1 MAVEPT
7 IDVFVLTLMQ
17 FICHLLLN
25 RLYLLPQ
32 GEVVVEFRLDLAL
45 AGELSEQQVKEVDQA
60 VQPVADLHDPIRA
73 EVLSV
78 LLSLLPE

>member
-1 MAVEPT
+1 MAGEPI

-25 RLYLLPQ
+25 CLYLLPQ
-32 GEVVVEFRLDLAL
+32 GKVVVEFCLDLAL

-60 VQPVADLHDPIRA
+60 VQPVADLHNPIRA

>member
-1 MAVEPT
+1 MAGEPT

-17 FICHLLLN
+17 FIGHLLLN
-25 RLYLLPQ
+25 CLYLLPQ
-32 GEVVVEFRLDLAL
+32 GEVVVELRLDLAL
-45 AGELSEQQVKEVDQA
+45 AGELSEQKVKEVDQA
-60 VQPVADLHDPIRA
+60 VQPVADLHDPVRT